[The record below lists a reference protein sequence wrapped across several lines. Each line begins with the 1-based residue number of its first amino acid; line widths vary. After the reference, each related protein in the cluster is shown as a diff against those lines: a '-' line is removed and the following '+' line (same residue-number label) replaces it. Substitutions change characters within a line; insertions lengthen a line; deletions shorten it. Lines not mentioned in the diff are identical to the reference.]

1 LDRARKPVF
10 IIPLPHDE
18 TGVTIGEFWFFKN
31 FKKGVME
38 SKKNLTSSSYIVYSI
53 QWKAF

>member
-18 TGVTIGEFWFFKN
+18 KSVTIGEFWFYLI
-31 FKKGVME
+31 FKKEVMK
-38 SKKNLTSSSYIVYSI
+38 SKKNLTSSPYIVYSI